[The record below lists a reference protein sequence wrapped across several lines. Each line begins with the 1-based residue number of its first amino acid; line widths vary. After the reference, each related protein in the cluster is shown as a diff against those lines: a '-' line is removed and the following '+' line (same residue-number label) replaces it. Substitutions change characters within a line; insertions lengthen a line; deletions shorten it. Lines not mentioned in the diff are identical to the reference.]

1 MKSKMTAQELSTLMI
16 NKITFITTDKQGK
29 EKKWTTSP
37 DVDHSSLCDGWDVED
52 FERDHE
58 QAPRI
63 SKTEN
68 FSAPLALARGQRL
81 QAASLKLQATSRKLD
96 KTELQCYRNIQEKEL

>member
-1 MKSKMTAQELSTLMI
+1 MTDQELSTLMI
-16 NKITFITTDKQGK
+16 DKITFITTDKQGK

-63 SKTEN
+63 TN
-68 FSAPLALARGQRL
+68 GQGLPWPCALAHGSGTEL
-81 QAASLKLQATSRKLD
+81 QATSHKLQASSRKLD
-96 KTELQCYRNIQEKEL
+96 KIKL

>member
-1 MKSKMTAQELSTLMI
+1 MTDQELSTLMI
-16 NKITFITTDKQGK
+16 DKITFITTDKQGK

-63 SKTEN
+63 TN
-68 FSAPLALARGQRL
+68 GQGLPWPCALAKGSGPEL
-81 QAASLKLQATSRKLD
+81 QGASDKLQVSSRKLD
-96 KTELQCYRNIQEKEL
+96 TFKL

>member
-1 MKSKMTAQELSTLMI
+1 MKMTNQELSTLMI
-16 NKITFITTDKQGK
+16 DKITFITTDKQGK

-63 SKTEN
+63 SKAKN
-68 FSAPLALARGQRL
+68 FSAALALVTRSRPE
-81 QAASLKLQATSRKLD
+81 LQATSRKLQASSRKLD
-96 KTELQCYRNIQEKEL
+96 KI

>member
-1 MKSKMTAQELSTLMI
+1 MSKMTTQELSTLMI
-16 NKITFITTDKQGK
+16 DKITFITTDKQGK

-58 QAPRI
+58 QTTRASNGPRLP
-63 SKTEN
+63 
-68 FSAPLALARGQRL
+68 AALAMAAGQRL
-81 QAASLKLQATSRKLD
+81 QEGSRKLQATSRKLD
-96 KTELQCYRNIQEKEL
+96 KIKL